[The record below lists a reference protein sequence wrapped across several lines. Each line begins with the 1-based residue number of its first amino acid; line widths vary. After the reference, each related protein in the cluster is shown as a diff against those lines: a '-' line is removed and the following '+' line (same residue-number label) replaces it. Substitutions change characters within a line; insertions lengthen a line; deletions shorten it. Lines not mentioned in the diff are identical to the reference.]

1 MSSIS
6 LPRNFLGGALL
17 ALAGFSLPSMS
28 TAQSTETA
36 PVSAPTVVA
45 QAPGPVAAADN
56 AVPFDEFPAYQ
67 RGVRQAAKEG
77 PDALRRYVSRT
88 RMIYNFRYNDFAPK
102 E

>member
-1 MSSIS
+1 MTGDRQCVDRC
-6 LPRNFLGGALL
+6 P
-17 ALAGFSLPSMS
+17 
-28 TAQSTETA
+28 TA
-36 PVSAPTVVA
+36 
-45 QAPGPVAAADN
+45 AAADN